1 MKYKVTTTATAL
13 WEIYVEADDMDEAKD
28 KVLDG
33 DYDQKY
39 DRVKTYI
46 DEEILSVSLVQ
57 S

>member
-1 MKYKVTTTATAL
+1 MKYKVTTTANAL

-33 DYDQKY
+33 EYDQKY
-39 DRVKTYI
+39 DKVNTYR

>member
-39 DRVKTYI
+39 DKVKTYI
-46 DEEILSVSLVQ
+46 DEEILSISLVQ

>member
-1 MKYKVTTTATAL
+1 
-13 WEIYVEADDMDEAKD
+13 MDEAKD
-28 KVLDG
+28 KGLDG

-39 DRVKTYI
+39 DKVKTYI